1 MQEEIVHRDDRTE
14 ERILEAA
21 LDVIEEKTISGTRM
35 RLIADR
41 AELFQSNIHYYYKSK
56 QDLLLAVQKRVLKK
70 CIDLRKSGI
79 HPPGEDIDSQLDIFI
94 DQKRLFL
101 EGLKKY
107 DAAELDFWVQSR
119 HDESMATEFR
129 NSFQNWRDEIA
140 EVLVRHAPELPKP
153 RIDLCAALFVSILEG
168 ATVQYQVDAEA
179 FDLDEYFELGKTMIK
194 AQIHAT
200 QT

>member
-79 HPPGEDIDSQLDIFI
+79 HPPGEDIDSQL
-94 DQKRLFL
+94 
-101 EGLKKY
+101 
-107 DAAELDFWVQSR
+107 
-119 HDESMATEFR
+119 
-129 NSFQNWRDEIA
+129 
-140 EVLVRHAPELPKP
+140 
-153 RIDLCAALFVSILEG
+153 
-168 ATVQYQVDAEA
+168 
-179 FDLDEYFELGKTMIK
+179 
-194 AQIHAT
+194 
-200 QT
+200 